1 MLLRLLVE
9 TSHGHVLIR
18 ASGELDV
25 SNSASLTQAGEDA
38 MADGYETVL
47 IDFSGITF
55 MDSSGLSALVA
66 LNRHAAARDVH
77 VGVVALGES
86 TRRIIDLMGLDETLN
101 LYPSAE
107 QALRGR

>member
-9 TSHGHVLIR
+9 TSDGHVLIR

-38 MADGYETVL
+38 MADGYQTLLV
-47 IDFSGITF
+47 DFSGITF

-66 LNRHAAARDVH
+66 LHRHAAARGSYVA
-77 VGVVALGES
+77 VVALGAS

-101 LYPSAE
+101 LYPSVE
-107 QALRGR
+107 EALRGR

>member
-66 LNRHAAARDVH
+66 LNRHAAAHDVH
-77 VGVVALGES
+77 VAVVALGES

>member
-9 TSHGHVLIR
+9 TSDGRVLIR

-25 SNSASLTQAGEDA
+25 SNSASLVQAGEDA

-47 IDFSGITF
+47 VDFSGITF
-55 MDSSGLSALVA
+55 VDSSGLSALVA
-66 LNRHAAARDVH
+66 LHRHAAERGVFVA
-77 VGVVALGES
+77 VVALGDS

-101 LYPSAE
+101 LHPNVE
-107 QALRGR
+107 EALRAR

>member
-9 TSHGHVLIR
+9 TSPGHVLIR

-38 MADGYETVL
+38 MADGYKTVL

-55 MDSSGLSALVA
+55 MDSTGLSALVA
-66 LNRHAAARDVH
+66 LHRHASARDAYVA
-77 VGVVALGES
+77 VVAPGES
-86 TRRIIDLMGLDETLN
+86 ARRLIELMGLDETLH
-101 LYPSAE
+101 LHASVE
-107 QALRGR
+107 EALRDR